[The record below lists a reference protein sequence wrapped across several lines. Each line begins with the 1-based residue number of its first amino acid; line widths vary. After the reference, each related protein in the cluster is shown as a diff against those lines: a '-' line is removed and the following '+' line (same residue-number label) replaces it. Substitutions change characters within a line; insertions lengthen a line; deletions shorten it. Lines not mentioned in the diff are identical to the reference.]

1 MRNLSVAFLFL
12 SGQVFAQHGPVSPP
26 ASVSPIVANSTGKGT
41 IRAPDGL
48 YEGEIKNGKRHG
60 KGVFTFNA
68 GDRYEGDFVD
78 DIMTGRGIVTTKDG
92 SRFEGEV
99 RQGNITN
106 GVLLRPNG
114 TRYDGEFIERRPGGR
129 GILTLADGT
138 RYEGTF
144 RKGLYEGRNI
154 ACGATVPNICTRK
167 IFDNAING
175 RKKSKSKAIFHSFAS
190 ALRAAGIAETLPG
203 SPLQSIAYMNYFQRP
218 AEESGKSLRVY
229 PRDITEATS
238 VVNEVVSVLEPQL
251 VVFASRLAWRH
262 AKAGLADKLQQAGIH
277 TLDVPH
283 PATSWWN
290 RPSRPMKGK
299 TGRQRLVS
307 AVLTA
312 SSNIMVL
319 PLDRNTSTID

>member
-1 MRNLSVAFLFL
+1 M
-12 SGQVFAQHGPVSPP
+12 G
-26 ASVSPIVANSTGKGT
+26 
-41 IRAPDGL
+41 
-48 YEGEIKNGKRHG
+48 
-60 KGVFTFNA
+60 
-68 GDRYEGDFVD
+68 
-78 DIMTGRGIVTTKDG
+78 
-92 SRFEGEV
+92 
-99 RQGNITN
+99 
-106 GVLLRPNG
+106 
-114 TRYDGEFIERRPGGR
+114 IERAGAVPAERKKKTNMSDTS
-129 GILTLADGT
+129 LTLEFDDRLSTISHYSHYPEMMVAVGDL
-138 RYEGTF
+138 Y
-144 RKGLYEGRNI
+144 RKATLRILVLGESHYVDQAEASNHPDLWYEGRNI
-154 ACGATVPNICTRK
+154 ACVATVPNICTRK

-175 RKKSKSKAIFHSFAS
+175 RKKSKSKAIFHSLAS

-218 AEESGKSLRVY
+218 AEEGGKSLRVY

-290 RPSRPMKGK
+290 RPSRPMKGQ